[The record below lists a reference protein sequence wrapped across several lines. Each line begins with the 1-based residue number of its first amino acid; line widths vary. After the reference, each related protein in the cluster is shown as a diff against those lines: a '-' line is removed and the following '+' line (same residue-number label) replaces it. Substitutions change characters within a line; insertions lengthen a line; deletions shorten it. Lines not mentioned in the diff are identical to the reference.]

1 MSMLKRL
8 CALGLAGLLAACAH
22 PIVISPDPASLAKP
36 TEKLDRGIGL
46 VITSS
51 DKAVQITSPGGGG
64 DNVSYYPYKDLEF
77 GLYSTLSSV
86 FTNVVPLNALD
97 EKQKISQQN
106 LGMVFLPVIQTT
118 SSSESLFTWPPTF
131 FSIMIDYRV
140 VDPAGVQL
148 SSGRVLGEGRAE
160 FSEFK
165 SDFALAAKRAGTDAL
180 NKLKD
185 KLQASPELR
194 K

>member
-1 MSMLKRL
+1 MNMLKRL
-8 CALGLAGLLAACAH
+8 CALTLAGLLTACAH

-36 TEKLDRGIGL
+36 TEKIDRNVGL
-46 VITSS
+46 VISAA
-51 DKAVQITSPGGGG
+51 DKAIQVTTPGGGG
-64 DNVSYYPYKDLEF
+64 DNISYYPYKDLEF
-77 GLYSTLSSV
+77 GIYSTLSSV
-86 FTNVVPLNALD
+86 FSNVLPLNSLE

-118 SSSESLFTWPPTF
+118 SSSESILTWPPTF
-131 FSIMIDYRV
+131 FSVMIDYRM
-140 VDPAGVQL
+140 VDPSGTQL

-185 KLQASPELR
+185 KLLASPELR

>member
-1 MSMLKRL
+1 MILLQRL
-8 CALGLAGLLAACAH
+8 CAISLAVLLAACAH
-22 PIVISPDPASLAKP
+22 PIVISPEPASLAKP
-36 TEKLDRGIGL
+36 TEKIDRNVGL
-46 VITSS
+46 VITAA
-51 DKAVQITSPGGGG
+51 DKALQITSPGGGG
-64 DNVSYYPYKDLEF
+64 DNISYYPYKDLEF
-77 GLYSTLSSV
+77 GIYSTLSSV
-86 FTNVVPLNALD
+86 YSNVVPLNALD

-106 LGMVFLPVIQTT
+106 LGMIFLPAIQTT

-140 VDPAGVQL
+140 VDPSGAQL

-185 KLQASPELR
+185 KLQATPELR

>member
-185 KLQASPELR
+185 KLLASPELR

>member
-1 MSMLKRL
+1 MILLQRL
-8 CALGLAGLLAACAH
+8 CAISLAVLLAACAH
-22 PIVISPDPASLAKP
+22 PIVISPEPASLAKP
-36 TEKLDRGIGL
+36 TEKIDRNVGL
-46 VITSS
+46 VITAA
-51 DKAVQITSPGGGG
+51 DKAIQITSPGGGG
-64 DNVSYYPYKDLEF
+64 DNISYYPYKDLEF
-77 GLYSTLSSV
+77 GIYSTLSSV

-118 SSSESLFTWPPTF
+118 SSSESILTWPPTF
-131 FSIMIDYRV
+131 FSVMIDYRM
-140 VDPAGVQL
+140 VDPSGAQL

>member
-1 MSMLKRL
+1 MSMLKCL
-8 CALGLAGLLAACAH
+8 WVLALAGFLAACAH
-22 PIVISPDPASLAKP
+22 PIVISPDPASLPKP
-36 TEKLDRGIGL
+36 TEKIDRNVGL
-46 VITSS
+46 VITAA
-51 DKAVQITSPGGGG
+51 DKALQITSPGGGG
-64 DNVSYYPYKDLEF
+64 DNISYYPYKDLEF
-77 GLYSTLSSV
+77 GIYSTLSSV
-86 FTNVVPLNALD
+86 FSNVVPLNTL
-97 EKQKISQQN
+97 EENQKISQQN

-118 SSSESLFTWPPTF
+118 SSSESILTWPPTF
-131 FSIMIDYRV
+131 FSVMIDYRM
-140 VDPAGVQL
+140 VDPSGAQI

>member
-1 MSMLKRL
+1 MIFLQRL
-8 CALGLAGLLAACAH
+8 CAIALAGLLAACAH

-36 TEKLDRGIGL
+36 TEKINRNVGL
-46 VITSS
+46 VITAA
-51 DKAVQITSPGGGG
+51 DKAIQITSPGGGG
-64 DNVSYYPYKDLEF
+64 DNISYYPYKDLEF
-77 GLYSTLSSV
+77 GIYSTLSSV
-86 FTNVVPLNALD
+86 FSNVLPLNSLE

-118 SSSESLFTWPPTF
+118 SSSESILTWPPTF

-140 VDPAGVQL
+140 VDPSGAQL

>member
-1 MSMLKRL
+1 MILPQRL
-8 CALGLAGLLAACAH
+8 CAIALAGLLSACAH

-36 TEKLDRGIGL
+36 TDKIDRNVGL
-46 VITSS
+46 VITAA
-51 DKAVQITSPGGGG
+51 DKAIQITSPGGGG
-64 DNVSYYPYKDLEF
+64 DNISYYPYKDLEF
-77 GLYSTLSSV
+77 GIYSTLSSV
-86 FTNVVPLNALD
+86 YSNVVPLNALD

-106 LGMVFLPVIQTT
+106 LGMIFLPAIQTT

-140 VDPAGVQL
+140 VDPSGAQL

>member
-1 MSMLKRL
+1 
-8 CALGLAGLLAACAH
+8 
-22 PIVISPDPASLAKP
+22 
-36 TEKLDRGIGL
+36 
-46 VITSS
+46 
-51 DKAVQITSPGGGG
+51 
-64 DNVSYYPYKDLEF
+64 
-77 GLYSTLSSV
+77 
-86 FTNVVPLNALD
+86 
-97 EKQKISQQN
+97 
-106 LGMVFLPVIQTT
+106 MVFLPVIQTT
-118 SSSESLFTWPPTF
+118 SSSESILTWPPTF
-131 FSIMIDYRV
+131 FSVMIDYRM
-140 VDPAGVQL
+140 VDPSGAQL

>member
-1 MSMLKRL
+1 MKN
-8 CALGLAGLLAACAH
+8 LGIVVLAGFLTACAH
-22 PIVISPDPASLAKP
+22 PIVISPDPTTLAKAS
-36 TEKLDRGIGL
+36 ERIDRNVGL
-46 VITSS
+46 VITQA
-51 DKAVQITSPGGGG
+51 DKGVQITTPGGGG
-64 DNVSYYPYKDLEF
+64 DNISYYPYKDLEF
-77 GLYSTLSSV
+77 GIYSTLSSV
-86 FTNVVPLNALD
+86 FSNVVPLNALD
-97 EKQKISQQN
+97 EKQKIAQQN
-106 LGMVFLPVIQTT
+106 LGAIFLPTIQTT
-118 SSSESLFTWPPTF
+118 SSSESMFTWPPTF

-140 VDPAGVQL
+140 VDPSGEQL

-185 KLQASPELR
+185 KLQSSHAIR